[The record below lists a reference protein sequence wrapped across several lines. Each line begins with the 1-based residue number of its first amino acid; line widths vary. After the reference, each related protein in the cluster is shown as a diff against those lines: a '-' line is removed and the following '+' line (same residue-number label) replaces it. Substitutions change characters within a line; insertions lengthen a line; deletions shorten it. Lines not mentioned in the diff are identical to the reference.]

1 MSAKSTIGFV
11 GIGSMGWPMAA
22 LLHKAGYP
30 LQIVD
35 ASAERA
41 QVFTQEL
48 GGTVAASNR
57 ALAAASDIIIT
68 ILPTSAIVQAVL
80 EGTNGV
86 LAGLRKDAVVVE
98 MSSGVPTIT
107 RSLAEQVAAAGAHM
121 VDAPVSGGVPRAK
134 TGELAIMFGG
144 SEAILERVR
153 PVLSC
158 MGTSITRTG
167 DVGSAHAMKA
177 LNNLVSAGGFLI
189 GVEAL
194 MIGKRFGLDPSAMVD
209 VLNSSTGM
217 NNSTQKKFKQFV
229 LSGQYNAGFG
239 LDWMVKDLSIAL
251 EIGRDTN
258 TPTPFSA
265 LCREMWASCAA
276 MLGPGQDHTA
286 IAKLTETLAGDTLSH
301 KK

>member
-1 MSAKSTIGFV
+1 MSAKPTIGFV
-11 GIGSMGWPMAA
+11 GVGSMGWPMAA

-30 LQIVD
+30 LQIID
-35 ASAERA
+35 ASADRA
-41 QVFTQEL
+41 KAFAKEI

-80 EGTNGV
+80 EGPEGV

-107 RSLAEQVAAAGAHM
+107 RTLAEQVAVAGAHM

-144 SEAILERVR
+144 SEAILERIR

-189 GVEAL
+189 GV
-194 MIGKRFGLDPSAMVD
+194 SAEVLGRMVELPAEWRLFL
-209 VLNSSTGM
+209 VTGFLGGFTTFST
-217 NNSTQKKFKQFV
+217 
-229 LSGQYNAGFG
+229 
-239 LDWMVKDLSIAL
+239 
-251 EIGRDTN
+251 
-258 TPTPFSA
+258 FSA
-265 LCREMWASCAA
+265 ETVGLLERGMHGAA
-276 MLGPGQDHTA
+276 LVLVLAHVVGSVVATVAGMA
-286 IAKLTETLAGDTLSH
+286 CVRALAG
-301 KK
+301 

>member
-1 MSAKSTIGFV
+1 MSAKPTIGFV
-11 GIGSMGWPMAA
+11 GVGSMGWPMAA

-30 LQIVD
+30 LQIID
-35 ASAERA
+35 ASADRA
-41 QVFTQEL
+41 KAFAKEI

-80 EGTNGV
+80 EGPEGV

-107 RSLAEQVAAAGAHM
+107 RTLAEQVAVAGAHM

-144 SEAILERVR
+144 SEAILERIR

-194 MIGKRFGLDPSAMVD
+194 MIGTRFGLDPSAMVD

-239 LDWMVKDLSIAL
+239 LDLMVKDLSIAL

-258 TPTPFSA
+258 TPTPFSSM
-265 LCREMWASCAA
+265 CREMWASCAA

-286 IAKLTETLAGDTLSH
+286 IAKLTETLAGDTLSE

>member
-1 MSAKSTIGFV
+1 MSAKPTIGFV
-11 GIGSMGWPMAA
+11 GVGSMGWPMAA

-35 ASAERA
+35 ASADRA
-41 QVFTQEL
+41 KAFAKEI

-80 EGTNGV
+80 EGPEGV

-107 RSLAEQVAAAGAHM
+107 RTLAEQVAVAGAHM

-144 SEAILERVR
+144 SEAILERIR

-239 LDWMVKDLSIAL
+239 LDLMVKDLSIAL

-258 TPTPFSA
+258 TPTPFSSM
-265 LCREMWASCAA
+265 CREMWASCAA

-286 IAKLTETLAGDTLSH
+286 IAKLTETLAGDTLSE